1 MDKSLFQTMV
11 KNKVKHV
18 AFLYLQ
24 GLQVQHSKTRN
35 IKYHTLKMQEYMSN
49 PEMNAE
55 DISFLF
61 ALRTRT
67 VRGIRTDFE
76 GMFPNVLCPLCKLH
90 EDTIPNLLECQEIM
104 AVPRNGASYEDIFSP
119 SVDIQRNSML
129 QFRALLQARDRI
141 LDFEED

>member
-1 MDKSLFQTMV
+1 
-11 KNKVKHV
+11 
-18 AFLYLQ
+18 
-24 GLQVQHSKTRN
+24 
-35 IKYHTLKMQEYMSN
+35 MS
-49 PEMNAE
+49 AE

-61 ALRTRT
+61 ALRTMT

-76 GMFPNVLCPLCKLH
+76 GIFQNILCPLCKLH

-104 AVPRNGASYEDIFSP
+104 AVPRTGATYADIFSP
-119 SVDIQRNSML
+119 SVDIQRNAML